1 MEETKFDAYVKNIRD
16 SIDYKKTLHIIN
28 MYLLEMQSL
37 LNTYDFNKRIHDL
50 RLIVIIPE
58 NDDAVT
64 MFETYTGI
72 KLLNKKAIIDKLIE
86 FNNYKYK
93 HIYGDLFNS
102 ILSNDIAL
110 KQYKA
115 LFDITDLIPPS
126 KDNGKSIEDRIYS
139 LQYPLRKGL
148 NRMLNEVGVDGAE
161 TKYVMDLIRR
171 ICGGEDKEILEALDI
186 RNFSDKDFLNYDEVA
201 FINKYFDLDEFN
213 V

>member
-1 MEETKFDAYVKNIRD
+1 MEETKFNAYIKNILD
-16 SIDYKKTLHIIN
+16 SIDYKKTLHVIN
-28 MYLLEMQSL
+28 TYLLEMQSL
-37 LNTYDFNKRIHDL
+37 LNEYDFNKRIHDL
-50 RLIVIIPE
+50 QLIVIIPE

-72 KLLNKKAIIDKLIE
+72 KLLNKKSIIDKLTV

-93 HIYGDLFNS
+93 YIYGDLFNS

-115 LFDITDLIPPS
+115 LFDITDLVPPS

-148 NRMLNEVGVDGAE
+148 NRMLNEVGVEGAE

-186 RNFSDKDFLNYDEVA
+186 RNFSDKDFLNYDEVT
-201 FINKYFDLDEFN
+201 FINKYFDLDEF
-213 V
+213 VK

>member
-1 MEETKFDAYVKNIRD
+1 MENAKFNVYTKNIVN
-16 SIDYKKTLHIIN
+16 SIDYKKTLHLIN

-37 LNTYDFNKRIHDL
+37 LNEYDFNKRIHDL
-50 RLIVIIPE
+50 QLIIIMPE

-72 KLLNKKAIIDKLIE
+72 KLLNKKAIIDKLRE

-93 HIYGDLFNS
+93 RIYGDFFNS

-126 KDNGKSIEDRIYS
+126 KDNGKSIEDRIYI
-139 LQYPLRKGL
+139 LQYQLRKGL
-148 NRMLNEVGVDGAE
+148 NRMLNEVGVEGAE
-161 TKYVMDLIRR
+161 IKYVMDLIRR

-186 RNFSDKDFLNYDEVA
+186 RNFSDKDFLNYDEVT
-201 FINKYFDLDEFN
+201 FINKYFDLDEFDI
-213 V
+213 

>member
-1 MEETKFDAYVKNIRD
+1 MEDTKFNAYIKNIVNSAD
-16 SIDYKKTLHIIN
+16 YDYKKTLHVIN
-28 MYLLEMQSL
+28 TYLLEMQSL
-37 LNTYDFNKRIHDL
+37 LNEYDFNKRIHDL
-50 RLIVIIPE
+50 QLIVIIPE

-72 KLLNKKAIIDKLIE
+72 KLLNKKAIIDKLTE

-93 HIYGDLFNS
+93 RIYGDFFNS

-115 LFDITDLIPPS
+115 LFDITDLLS
-126 KDNGKSIEDRIYS
+126 KVNESSIEDRIYN
-139 LQYPLRKGL
+139 LQYILRSQL
-148 NRMLNEVGVDGAE
+148 NRMLNEIGVEGAE

-186 RNFSDKDFLNYDEVA
+186 RNFIDKDFLNYDEVI
-201 FINKYFDLDEFN
+201 FINKYFDLDEFDI
-213 V
+213 

>member
-1 MEETKFDAYVKNIRD
+1 MEDTKFNAYIKNILD
-16 SIDYKKTLHIIN
+16 SIDYKKTLYIIN
-28 MYLLEMQSL
+28 TYLLEMQSL
-37 LNTYDFNKRIHDL
+37 LNEYDFNKRIHDL
-50 RLIVIIPE
+50 QLIVIIPE

-72 KLLNKKAIIDKLIE
+72 KLLNKKAIIDKLTE

-93 HIYGDLFNS
+93 RIYGEFFNS
-102 ILSNDIAL
+102 VLSNDIAL

-115 LFDITDLIPPS
+115 LFDITDLVPPS

-148 NRMLNEVGVDGAE
+148 NRMLNEVGVEGTE

-171 ICGGEDKEILEALDI
+171 ICGGEDKEILEVLDI
-186 RNFSDKDFLNYDEVA
+186 RNFSDKNFLNYDEVT

>member
-1 MEETKFDAYVKNIRD
+1 MEATKFNAYTKNIVNSAD
-16 SIDYKKTLHIIN
+16 YDYKKTLHIIN

-37 LNTYDFNKRIHDL
+37 LNEYDFNKRIHDL
-50 RLIVIIPE
+50 QLIVIMPE

-64 MFETYTGI
+64 MFETYTGL
-72 KLLNKKAIIDKLIE
+72 KLLNKKAIIDKLTE

-93 HIYGDLFNS
+93 RIYGDFFNS

-115 LFDITDLIPPS
+115 LFDITDLLS
-126 KDNGKSIEDRIYS
+126 KVNESSIEDRIYN
-139 LQYPLRKGL
+139 LQYILRSQL
-148 NRMLNEVGVDGAE
+148 NRMLNEVGVEGAE

-186 RNFSDKDFLNYDEVA
+186 RNFIDKDFLNYDEVT
-201 FINKYFDLDEFN
+201 FINKYFDLDEF
-213 V
+213 VK

>member
-1 MEETKFDAYVKNIRD
+1 MEETKFDGYTRNIAN

-28 MYLLEMQSL
+28 TYLLEMQSL

-50 RLIVIIPE
+50 RLIILIPE

-64 MFETYTGI
+64 MFETYTGL
-72 KLLNKKAIIDKLIE
+72 KLLNKKAIIDKLTE

-93 HIYGDLFNS
+93 RIYGDFFNS

-139 LQYPLRKGL
+139 IQYPLRRQL
-148 NRMLNEVGVDGAE
+148 NRMLNNVDVDG
-161 TKYVMDLIRR
+161 TGTNHVMDLIKR
-171 ICGGEDKEILEALDI
+171 ICGGEDRLILEGLDI
-186 RNFSDKDFLNYDEVA
+186 KDFRDKDFLDYNEIT
-201 FINKYFDLDEFN
+201 FIKKYFDLGEF
-213 V
+213 VK

>member
-1 MEETKFDAYVKNIRD
+1 MEDTKFNAYIKNILD

-28 MYLLEMQSL
+28 TYLLEMQSL
-37 LNTYDFNKRIHDL
+37 LNEYDFNKCIHDL
-50 RLIVIIPE
+50 QLIVIIPE

-72 KLLNKKAIIDKLIE
+72 KLLNKKAIIDKLTE

-93 HIYGDLFNS
+93 RIYGEFFNS
-102 ILSNDIAL
+102 VLSNDIAL

-115 LFDITDLIPPS
+115 LFYITDDIT
-126 KDNGKSIEDRIYS
+126 SIDEKYIEIRIYN
-139 LQYPLRKGL
+139 LQYPLRRQL
-148 NRMLNEVGVDGAE
+148 NRMLNEVGVEGAE

-186 RNFSDKDFLNYDEVA
+186 RNFSDKDFLNYDEVT
-201 FINKYFDLDEFN
+201 FINKYFDLGEF
-213 V
+213 VK

>member
-1 MEETKFDAYVKNIRD
+1 MEETKFNAYIKNILD

-28 MYLLEMQSL
+28 TYLLEMQSL
-37 LNTYDFNKRIHDL
+37 LNEYDFNKRIHDL
-50 RLIVIIPE
+50 QLIVIIPE

-72 KLLNKKAIIDKLIE
+72 KLLNKKAIIDKLTE

-93 HIYGDLFNS
+93 RIYGEFFNS
-102 ILSNDIAL
+102 VLSNDVAL

-115 LFDITDLIPPS
+115 LFDITDLLS
-126 KDNGKSIEDRIYS
+126 KINESSIEDRIYN
-139 LQYPLRKGL
+139 LQYILRSQL
-148 NRMLNEVGVDGAE
+148 NRMLNEVGVEGAE

-186 RNFSDKDFLNYDEVA
+186 RNFIDKDFLNYDEVT
-201 FINKYFDLDEFN
+201 FINKYFDLDEFDI
-213 V
+213 

>member
-1 MEETKFDAYVKNIRD
+1 MEETKFNAYVKNILD

-28 MYLLEMQSL
+28 TYLLEMQSL
-37 LNTYDFNKRIHDL
+37 LNEYDFNKRIHDL
-50 RLIVIIPE
+50 QLIVIIPE

-72 KLLNKKAIIDKLIE
+72 KLLNKKAIIDKLTE
-86 FNNYKYK
+86 FNNYKCK
-93 HIYGDLFNS
+93 CIYGDLFNS

-148 NRMLNEVGVDGAE
+148 NRMLNEVGVEGTE

-171 ICGGEDKEILEALDI
+171 ICGGEDKEILEVLDI
-186 RNFSDKDFLNYDEVA
+186 RNFSDKDFLNYDEVT
-201 FINKYFDLDEFN
+201 FINKYFDLGEF
-213 V
+213 VK